1 MLHQLHLLFLLMII
15 GVIGTGPAAAGEKP
29 SFAGARLIRIAHGVS
44 DISLGEGA
52 QRQEFKITRWF
63 SPYNGT
69 SSGSTYRVLFREVDE
84 STGKVTWGG
93 IPIKWHSSSARQHPI
108 YPSYLETMSSS
119 DIREC
124 NTMDI
129 RLLVMA
135 KGARQELLLL
145 DANRVYGDS
154 ISDPNIVEF
163 LLYVFVHDKS
173 ANRGQPRYYFKPIS
187 NFESEGRYCN
197 VNEAFEK
204 EFGF

>member
-108 YPSYLETMSSS
+108 YPSYLETMSFGDLEEFASY
-119 DIREC
+119 DIDHPQVDVDPPQIDVKQPPFGDNPL
-124 NTMDI
+124 NTPAFD
-129 RLLVMA
+129 
-135 KGARQELLLL
+135 
-145 DANRVYGDS
+145 DFD
-154 ISDPNIVEF
+154 EF
-163 LLYVFVHDKS
+163 
-173 ANRGQPRYYFKPIS
+173 N
-187 NFESEGRYCN
+187 
-197 VNEAFEK
+197 
-204 EFGF
+204 